1 MRAATRQDV
10 GIHMRSARSPGLIA
24 LLLVALAGCGGGGDT
39 GSDRG
44 SKPDG
49 AGLGINKI
57 TAFSVS
63 SATHPVIQVAQAPGV
78 VEQTST
84 GGRLSAILPGG
95 TDPRVTV
102 AFATDGGTVTANG
115 AAIASPAI
123 IDLSTVRQLLVTDTA
138 GNVRPYSLDV
148 GDTGLPSVFI
158 RTNGVPIDS
167 RDVYVA
173 GDITIMG
180 GHSVLV
186 AGLSP
191 VTKRMSLATS
201 LPFSTAS

>member
-1 MRAATRQDV
+1 MRAASRQDV

-24 LLLVALAGCGGGGDT
+24 LLLVALAGCGGGGGT
-39 GSDRG
+39 GSDQ
-44 SKPDG
+44 PDA
-49 AGLGINKI
+49 AGPGLNKI

-63 SATHPVIQVAQAPGV
+63 SATHPMIQVAQAPGV

-115 AAIASPAI
+115 AAITSPAI

-138 GNVRPYSLDV
+138 GRVRPYSLDV

-158 RTNGVPIDS
+158 RT
-167 RDVYVA
+167 
-173 GDITIMG
+173 
-180 GHSVLV
+180 
-186 AGLSP
+186 
-191 VTKRMSLATS
+191 
-201 LPFSTAS
+201 